1 MKEVGVDDEMAE
13 KKRSHGYTDFSF
25 IKDGM
30 EFVSDIEADEYF
42 DEINKIL
49 SQIGHPL
56 NESKDD

>member
-1 MKEVGVDDEMAE
+1 MNDEMAE

>member
-1 MKEVGVDDEMAE
+1 MKEGGVDDEMAE

-42 DEINKIL
+42 DDENEIL
-49 SQIGHPL
+49 FQASLDL
-56 NESKDD
+56 NEQKD